1 VPVLIL
7 VACVLV
13 AIQPRLSAALAAR
26 RGEGANHW
34 VPLVTGV
41 YLTGIYGGYFGA
53 AQGVILIALLG
64 IFLPDDLQRLNGLKN
79 VLAGLVNAVA
89 AVLFIA
95 VAPVSWAPALLLAVG
110 SIVGGQVGA
119 HYGRRLSPRL
129 LRVLIITIG
138 VVVAVRL
145 LLAG

>member
-1 VPVLIL
+1 VGRRATSP
-7 VACVLV
+7 
-13 AIQPRLSAALAAR
+13 AR
-26 RGEGANHW
+26 HEAGADHW
-34 VPLVTGV
+34 LPLTIGV

-79 VLAGLVNAVA
+79 VLAAVVNAVA

-95 VAPVSWAPALLLAVG
+95 VAPVAWAPAALLAVG

-129 LRVLIITIG
+129 LRVLIIIIG
-138 VVVAVRL
+138 LVVAVRL